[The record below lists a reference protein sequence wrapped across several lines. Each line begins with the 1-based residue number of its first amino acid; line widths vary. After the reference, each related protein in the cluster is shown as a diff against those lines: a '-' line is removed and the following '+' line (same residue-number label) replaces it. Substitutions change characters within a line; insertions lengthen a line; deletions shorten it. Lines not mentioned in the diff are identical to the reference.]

1 MKEDIYKKL
10 NDIEELSDRQLMKK
24 ILNGLFSELEEYSR
38 EKHELLE
45 NRVFDELE
53 YSQEKYNLYCSVERK
68 DKVDITNEFLHP
80 MVDKDLEEEIYDTQ
94 EILDKL
100 AKKEDIEMF
109 NVFLECDY
117 IIYQKLVG
125 QNLEFKGTIETD
137 KRTYEAY
144 FTLSENK
151 VYWEKVI
158 ELYKGFINNNI
169 PWETINNPYIS
180 KIARIILKD
189 CEEGITKDETIS
201 KISVDFGEYT
211 KYVKYNMVPMWNVK
225 KLALKAN
232 GFPMPC
238 EDKIN
243 YEHSISLQR
252 EGMNHGYIV
261 EYNSDKVE
269 YVTRK
274 NDYLIITSS
283 MEVAQVWNVWKIISN
298 EKSKFETYSYE
309 LMSNA
314 RKSSFIGRLAAAKNS
329 TVKTKAELTRVINSF
344 EVSKHLEFQYL
355 KLEDLDTNRENETYD
370 MNYFIFD
377 EIREANLTK
386 CLSVYFKVVDRKD
399 YLIYDILSF
408 IVSEIQLLYPEYKCE
423 GRLL

>member
-386 CLSVYFKVVDRKD
+386 CLLVYFKVVDRKD

>member
-10 NDIEELSDRQLMKK
+10 NNIEELNDRPIMKK

-38 EKHELLE
+38 ERHELLE

-53 YSQEKYNLYCSVERK
+53 YSQGKYNLYCSIERK
-68 DKVDITNEFLHP
+68 DKIDITNEFLHP
-80 MVDKDLEEEIYDTQ
+80 MIEEDLEEKVYDTK
-94 EILDKL
+94 EVLDKL
-100 AKKEDIEMF
+100 AKKEDIKMF

-117 IIYQKLVG
+117 ITYQKLVG

-180 KIARIILKD
+180 KIAKIILKD

-238 EDKIN
+238 EDNIN

-274 NDYLIITSS
+274 NHYLIITSS